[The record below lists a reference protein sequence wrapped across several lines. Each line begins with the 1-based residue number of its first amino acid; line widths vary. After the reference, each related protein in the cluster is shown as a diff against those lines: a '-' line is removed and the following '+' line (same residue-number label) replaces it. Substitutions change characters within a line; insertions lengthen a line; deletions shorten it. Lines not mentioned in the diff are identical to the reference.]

1 MSSTIGSLLLQ
12 VVLILINAFFAA
24 SEIAVISLNEG
35 KVRRQMENGDKK
47 AGKLLRMVSEPTG
60 FLSTIQVGIT
70 LAGFLGSAF
79 AADNFSSGIATWLV
93 ETCHVTALSYAALQ
107 TLSVIVI
114 TLILSYFTLI
124 FGELVPKRLAMRKPE
139 KLASAVASTI
149 IFFSKILKPIVW
161 FLSISTNGVLRL
173 FGVNPHEEEESVSED
188 EIRMMIDLGEESGT
202 IESEEREMI
211 DNIFEFNNTTAG
223 DLMVHRKDMTV
234 VWANDPSEDIHK
246 TIVDSGFSRLPV
258 CGEDTDDVL
267 GILLTREYL
276 LNVCSG
282 SPKPLRDLLS
292 PVHFVPETVHADALF
307 RDMQQ
312 KKIHLAIVVDEY
324 GGTAGLITLEDLLEE
339 IVGNIYDE
347 TDEAEVLDITPL
359 GENLWRVSGNCDLED
374 LSEALGVPYEE
385 DPDASYTTLGGLI
398 FSQLTQIPE
407 DGNTPEILTDSLR
420 IQVEKIQN
428 HRVEWALVSKLPPAE
443 KDESDGK
450 SGRPEKTSEKA
461 SKEDKKDDKPEK
473 ASRHDADAHARSSDD
488 AKKEDRTDRSRSK
501 KSEK

>member
-1 MSSTIGSLLLQ
+1 MSSIAGGLILQ
-12 VVLILINAFFAA
+12 VILILINAFFAA
-24 SEIAVISLNEG
+24 TEIAVISLNEG
-35 KVRRQMENGDKK
+35 KIRRQVESGDKK
-47 AGKLLRMVSEPTG
+47 AGKMLKMVSEPTG

-79 AADNFSSGIATWLV
+79 AADNFSDRLVSWLV
-93 ETCHVTALSYAALQ
+93 DGCGVTAVSRATLD

-124 FGELVPKRLAMRKPE
+124 LGELVPKRLAMRKPE
-139 KLASAVASTI
+139 QLARAVSGVITFLSKL
-149 IFFSKILKPIVW
+149 LKPIVW
-161 FLSISTNGVLRL
+161 FLSVSTNGVLRL
-173 FGVNPHEEEESVSED
+173 FGINPHEEEEAVSED
-188 EIRMMIDLGEESGT
+188 EIRMMIDIGEEKGT

-211 DNIFEFNNTTAG
+211 DNIFEFNNITAG

-234 VWANDPSEDIHK
+234 IWENDTPEAIYK
-246 TIVDSGFSRLPV
+246 TIVESGFSRFPV

-276 LNVCSG
+276 LNAYNG
-282 SPKPLRDLLS
+282 SPKAIRELLS

-312 KKIHLAIVVDEY
+312 KKIHLSIVVDEY
-324 GGTAGLITLEDLLEE
+324 GGTAGLVTLEDLLEE

-347 TDEAEVLDITPL
+347 TDEAEISDITPL

-374 LSEALGVPYEE
+374 LGEVIGLSFED
-385 DPDASYTTLGGLI
+385 DPDAGYTTLGGLI

-407 DGNTPEILTDSLR
+407 DGNTPEVVTNTLR
-420 IQVEKIQN
+420 IQVEQILN

-443 KDESDGK
+443 PEDEEDG
-450 SGRPEKTSEKA
+450 
-461 SKEDKKDDKPEK
+461 DKPEK
-473 ASRHDADAHARSSDD
+473 TE
-488 AKKEDRTDRSRSK
+488 KKEKAESKGKAEKSERRKGDETSRS
-501 KSEK
+501 

>member
-1 MSSTIGSLLLQ
+1 MSSIAGGLILQ
-12 VVLILINAFFAA
+12 VILILINAFFAA
-24 SEIAVISLNEG
+24 TEIAVISLNEG
-35 KVRRQMENGDKK
+35 KIRRQVESGDKK
-47 AGKLLRMVSEPTG
+47 AGKMLKMVSEPTG

-79 AADNFSSGIATWLV
+79 AADNFSDRLVSWLV
-93 ETCHVTALSYAALQ
+93 DGCGVTAVSRATLD

-124 FGELVPKRLAMRKPE
+124 LGELVPKRLAMRKPE
-139 KLASAVASTI
+139 QLARAVSGVITFLSKL
-149 IFFSKILKPIVW
+149 LKPIVW
-161 FLSISTNGVLRL
+161 FLSVSTNGVLRL
-173 FGVNPHEEEESVSED
+173 FGINPHEEEEAVSED
-188 EIRMMIDLGEESGT
+188 EIRMMIDIGEEKGT

-211 DNIFEFNNTTAG
+211 DNIFEFNNITAG

-234 VWANDPSEDIHK
+234 IWENDTPEAIYK
-246 TIVDSGFSRLPV
+246 TIVESGFSRFPV

-276 LNVCSG
+276 LNAYNG
-282 SPKPLRDLLS
+282 SPKAIRELLS

-312 KKIHLAIVVDEY
+312 KKIHLSIVVDEY
-324 GGTAGLITLEDLLEE
+324 GGTAGLVTLEDLLEE

-347 TDEAEVLDITPL
+347 TDEAEISDITPL

-374 LSEALGVPYEE
+374 LGEVLGLSFED
-385 DPDASYTTLGGLI
+385 DPDAGYTTLGGLI

-407 DGNTPEILTDSLR
+407 DGNTPEVVTSTLR
-420 IQVEKIQN
+420 IQVEQILN

-443 KDESDGK
+443 PEDEE
-450 SGRPEKTSEKA
+450 SG
-461 SKEDKKDDKPEK
+461 DKPEK
-473 ASRHDADAHARSSDD
+473 TE
-488 AKKEDRTDRSRSK
+488 KKEKAESKGKAEKSERRKGDETSRS
-501 KSEK
+501 

>member
-1 MSSTIGSLLLQ
+1 
-12 VVLILINAFFAA
+12 
-24 SEIAVISLNEG
+24 
-35 KVRRQMENGDKK
+35 
-47 AGKLLRMVSEPTG
+47 MVSEPTG

-79 AADNFSSGIATWLV
+79 AADNFSDRLVSWLV
-93 ETCHVTALSYAALQ
+93 DGCGVTAVSRATLD

-124 FGELVPKRLAMRKPE
+124 LGELVPKRLAMRKPE
-139 KLASAVASTI
+139 QLARAVSGVITFLSKL
-149 IFFSKILKPIVW
+149 LKPIVW
-161 FLSISTNGVLRL
+161 FLSVSTNGVLRL
-173 FGVNPHEEEESVSED
+173 FGINPHEEEEAVSED
-188 EIRMMIDLGEESGT
+188 EIRMMIDIGEEKGT

-211 DNIFEFNNTTAG
+211 DNIFEFNNITAG

-234 VWANDPSEDIHK
+234 IWENDTPEAIYK
-246 TIVDSGFSRLPV
+246 TIVESGFSRFPV

-276 LNVCSG
+276 LNAYNG
-282 SPKPLRDLLS
+282 SPKAIRELLS

-312 KKIHLAIVVDEY
+312 KKIHLSIVVDEY
-324 GGTAGLITLEDLLEE
+324 GGTAGLVTLEDLLEE

-347 TDEAEVLDITPL
+347 TDEAEISDITPL

-374 LSEALGVPYEE
+374 LGEVIGLSFED
-385 DPDASYTTLGGLI
+385 DPDAGYTTLGGLI

-407 DGNTPEILTDSLR
+407 DGNTPEVVTNTLR
-420 IQVEKIQN
+420 IQVEQILN

-443 KDESDGK
+443 PEDEEDG
-450 SGRPEKTSEKA
+450 
-461 SKEDKKDDKPEK
+461 DKPEK
-473 ASRHDADAHARSSDD
+473 TE
-488 AKKEDRTDRSRSK
+488 KKEKAESKGKAEKSERRKGDETSRS
-501 KSEK
+501 

>member
-1 MSSTIGSLLLQ
+1 MSSIAGGLILQ
-12 VVLILINAFFAA
+12 VILILINAFFAA
-24 SEIAVISLNEG
+24 TEIAVISLNEG
-35 KVRRQMENGDKK
+35 KIRRQVESGDKK
-47 AGKLLRMVSEPTG
+47 AGKMLKMVSEPTG

-79 AADNFSSGIATWLV
+79 AADNFSDRLVSWLV
-93 ETCHVTALSYAALQ
+93 DGCGVTAVSRATLD

-124 FGELVPKRLAMRKPE
+124 LGELVPKRLAMRKPE
-139 KLASAVASTI
+139 QLARAVSGVITFLSKL
-149 IFFSKILKPIVW
+149 LKPIVW
-161 FLSISTNGVLRL
+161 FLSVSTNGVLRL
-173 FGVNPHEEEESVSED
+173 FGINPHEEEEAVSED
-188 EIRMMIDLGEESGT
+188 EIRMMIDIGEEKGT

-211 DNIFEFNNTTAG
+211 DNIFEFNNITAG

-234 VWANDPSEDIHK
+234 IWENDTPEAIYK
-246 TIVDSGFSRLPV
+246 TIVESGFSRFPV

-276 LNVCSG
+276 LNAYNG
-282 SPKPLRDLLS
+282 SPKAIRELLS

-312 KKIHLAIVVDEY
+312 KKIHLSIVVDEY
-324 GGTAGLITLEDLLEE
+324 GGTAGLVTLEDLLEE

-347 TDEAEVLDITPL
+347 TDEAEISDITPL

-374 LSEALGVPYEE
+374 LGEVIGLSFED
-385 DPDASYTTLGGLI
+385 DPDAGYTTLGGLI

-407 DGNTPEILTDSLR
+407 DGNTPEVVTNTLR
-420 IQVEKIQN
+420 IQVEQILN

-443 KDESDGK
+443 PEDEEAG
-450 SGRPEKTSEKA
+450 
-461 SKEDKKDDKPEK
+461 DKPEK
-473 ASRHDADAHARSSDD
+473 TE
-488 AKKEDRTDRSRSK
+488 KKEKAESKGKAEKSERRKGDETSRS
-501 KSEK
+501 